1 MATSIDNNRVRDLLT
16 KKPFTRIMPDG
27 HYSHGEIV
35 GEPRDEHV
43 PFDHLIRERRTQQDF
58 LRELDPSGHLI
69 FDKEYYPDIW
79 RYDEETDRYY
89 LQEVPRYA
97 FAWQR
102 IILTKQLAHFTGNDL
117 QFELAGNTDDEESM
131 DTLRAFKRGWAKKNM
146 ETSWYMLA
154 KSVKST
160 GDGAIVGYIDNGQ
173 FGWKDLSF
181 AKGDV
186 LYPHYDRRTGRM
198 NLFARAYNNYNE
210 DGTVIS
216 RYIDVWDDVNYYR
229 LRADGDEKNTLE
241 RIKSFVFQK
250 VFNAPEYTVEETMRH
265 GFPRIPVAYHRDD
278 DGPCWTPS
286 QDAIDNYEMAF
297 SRLAQ
302 SNHDFGLPI
311 MYIKG
316 EGSEEL
322 EDKDFTHASKILLL
336 PTGGEVGFLN
346 RQDASNAYKSELDT
360 LEASIYQQSSAVKAP
375 ELKSGDTPGVAI
387 KMLYT
392 DAYEKAMADAQEYQQ
407 AIGDLV
413 DIFMY
418 GYGMESTQRL
428 DFQSL
433 DMTYYVKPYIHLNET
448 ELITNLSASV
458 QNGYLSKQTAS
469 EKSPYSTPQEWDRIC
484 KEQKYLQSQEL
495 LLQEQKLQ
503 IQSDIHIE
511 EEEALADIEAAHAD
525 TTSTT
530 VSDASASGNT
540 GSKAKK
546 TRSRKGSVATGHG
559 RSSDGNYDR
568 SGYDRW
574 GNRQGPDGKVNKW
587 DEWNRT
593 H

>member
-1 MATSIDNNRVRDLLT
+1 MEAIDNNKVRDLLT

-27 HYSHGEIV
+27 HDSHGEIV

-43 PFDHLIRERRTQQDF
+43 PFDSLVRERRTQQDF

-79 RYDEETDRYY
+79 RYDEDSERYY

-102 IILTKQLAHFTGNDL
+102 IILIKQLAHFTGNDL
-117 QFELAGNTDDEESM
+117 QFEIASEKDDEESM
-131 DTLRAFKRGWAKKNM
+131 ATLRAFKRGWAKKNM

-160 GDGAIVGYIDNGQ
+160 GDGAFVGYMDNGK
-173 FGWKDLSF
+173 FGWKTLSF
-181 AKGDV
+181 ANGDV

-229 LRADGDEKNTLE
+229 LRGDGDPQNTFE
-241 RIKSFVFQK
+241 RIKGYVFQK
-250 VFNAPEYTVEETMRH
+250 VFNVPEYEIEEVTRH

-278 DGPCWTPS
+278 DGPCWSPS

-322 EDKDFTHASKILLL
+322 EDKDFTHASKIILL

-360 LEASIYQQSSAVKAP
+360 LEKAIYQQSSAVKAP

-392 DAYEKAMADAQEYQQ
+392 DAYEKAMSDAQEYQQ
-407 AIGDLV
+407 AIGDIV
-413 DIFMY
+413 EIFTY
-418 GYGMESTQRL
+418 GYGIESKQRL
-428 DFQSL
+428 AFQSL
-433 DMTYYVKPYIHLNET
+433 NMTHYVKPYIHLNET

-484 KEQKYLQSQEL
+484 KENKYLQSQEL
-495 LLQEQKLQ
+495 LLQEQKLL
-503 IQSDIHIE
+503 IQSEIHIE
-511 EEEALADIEAAHAD
+511 EEEALAEIQANTAVQQS
-525 TTSTT
+525 TTT
-530 VSDASASGNT
+530 VSEGSPSG
-540 GSKAKK
+540 KPAKK
-546 TRSRKGSVATGHG
+546 ARSRRGSVATGHG
-559 RSSDGNYDR
+559 RSNDGTYENA
-568 SGYDRW
+568 GYDRW
-574 GNRQGPDGKVNKW
+574 GNKDGRNNW
-587 DEWNRT
+587 TEWNLRN
-593 H
+593 

>member
-1 MATSIDNNRVRDLLT
+1 MATAIENNKIRDLLS

-27 HYSHGEIV
+27 HDSHGEIV
-35 GEPRDEHV
+35 GDPADEHV
-43 PFDHLIRERRTQQDF
+43 PFDHLVRERRTQEDF

-79 RYDEETDRYY
+79 RYDEDSQRYY

-102 IILTKQLAHFTGNDL
+102 IILIKQLTHFTGNDL
-117 QFELAGNTDDEESM
+117 QFELADEHDDDESRQ
-131 DTLRAFKRGWAKKNM
+131 TLNAFKRGWAKKNM
-146 ETSWYMLA
+146 ETAWYHLA
-154 KSVKST
+154 KSAKAT
-160 GDGAIVGYIDNGQ
+160 GDGAIVSYLDNGKY
-173 FGWKDLSF
+173 GWKCLSF
-181 AKGDV
+181 MHGDV

-198 NLFARAYNNYNE
+198 NLFARTYNNYTE
-210 DGTVIS
+210 DGTVLS
-216 RYIDVWDDVNYYR
+216 RYVDVWDDTYYYR
-229 LRADGDEKNTLE
+229 LRADGDAKSTFE
-241 RIKSFVFQK
+241 RIKNYIFQK
-250 VFNAPEYTVEETMRH
+250 VFNAPEYEIEEVSRH
-265 GFPRIPVAYHRDD
+265 GFPEIPVAYYRDD

-322 EDKDFTHASKILLL
+322 EDKDFTHASKIILL
-336 PTGGEVGFLN
+336 PTGGEIGFLN

-360 LEASIYQQSSAVKAP
+360 LERSIYQQSSAVKAP

-392 DAYEKAMADAQEYQQ
+392 DAYEKAMSDAQEYQD
-407 AIGDLV
+407 AIGHIV
-413 DIFMY
+413 NTFIY
-418 GYGMESTQRL
+418 GYGVESTQRL
-428 DFQSL
+428 AFQSL
-433 DMTYYVKPYIHLNET
+433 ELTYYVKPYIHLNET
-448 ELITNLSASV
+448 ELITNLTASV
-458 QNGYLSKQTAS
+458 QNGFLSKQTAS

-484 KEQKYLQSQEL
+484 KENKYLQSQEL

-511 EEEALADIEAAHAD
+511 EEEALAEIQAQATAQEAAA
-525 TTSTT
+525 T
-530 VSDASASGNT
+530 VDASSESGKT
-540 GSKAKK
+540 TKK
-546 TRSRKGSVATGHG
+546 TRTRRGSVATGRG
-559 RSSDGNYDR
+559 SSSEGNYR
-568 SGYDRW
+568 NPAYDRW
-574 GNRQGPDGKVNKW
+574 GNKKDANGKVNKW
-587 DEWNRT
+587 DEWNAT

>member
-1 MATSIDNNRVRDLLT
+1 MEAKVNNTRIRELLT

-27 HYSHGEIV
+27 HDSHGEII
-35 GEPRDEHV
+35 GNPQDEQV
-43 PFDHLIRERRTQQDF
+43 PFDHLVRERCSQEDF
-58 LRELDPSGHLI
+58 LRQLDPSGHII

-79 RYDEETDRYY
+79 RYDDESERYY

-102 IILTKQLAHFTGNDL
+102 IILIKQLTHFTGNDL
-117 QFELAGNTDDEESM
+117 VFELADEHDDDDS
-131 DTLRAFKRGWAKKNM
+131 RAILNAYKRGWAKKNM
-146 ETSWYMLA
+146 ETSWYQLA

-160 GDGAIVGYIDNGQ
+160 GDGAFVGFIDNGK
-173 FGWKDLSF
+173 FGWKTLSF
-181 AKGDV
+181 TNGDV

-210 DGTVIS
+210 EGIVVS
-216 RYIDVWDDVNYYR
+216 RYIDVWDDTYYYR
-229 LRADGDEKNTLE
+229 LRADGDPQNTYE
-241 RIKSFVFQK
+241 RIKGFVFKK
-250 VFNAPEYTVEETMRH
+250 VFHVPEYEIEEMQRH
-265 GFPRIPVAYHRDD
+265 GFPEIPVAYHRDD

-322 EDKDFTHASKILLL
+322 EDKDFTHASKIILL
-336 PTGGEVGFLN
+336 PTGGEIGFLN

-360 LEASIYQQSSAVKAP
+360 LEKSIYQQSSAVKAP

-392 DAYEKAMADAQEYQQ
+392 DAYEKAMSDAQEYQPV
-407 AIGDLV
+407 IGDIV
-413 DIFMY
+413 RIFTY
-418 GYGMESTQRL
+418 GYGVESMQRL
-428 DFQSL
+428 AFQSL
-433 DMTYYVKPYIHLNET
+433 EITYYVKPYIHLNET

-458 QNGYLSKQTAS
+458 QNGYLSRQTAS

-484 KEQKYLQSQEL
+484 KENKYMQSQEL
-495 LLQEQKLQ
+495 LLQQQKLQ

-511 EEEALADIEAAHAD
+511 EEEALAQIEAEYTQD
-525 TTSTT
+525 TTAPG
-530 VSDASASGNT
+530 ASAT
-540 GSKAKK
+540 GKPAKK
-546 TRSRKGSVATGHG
+546 ARAKRGSVATGHG
-559 RSSDGNYDR
+559 RSNDGTYDKA
-568 SGYDRW
+568 GYDRW
-574 GNRQGPDGKVNKW
+574 GNPDGKNGWEKW
-587 DEWNRT
+587 NQT

>member
-1 MATSIDNNRVRDLLT
+1 METIKNNRIRELLT

-27 HYSHGEIV
+27 HDSQGEII

-43 PFDHLIRERRTQQDF
+43 PFDHLVRARRTQEDF
-58 LRELDPSGHLI
+58 LRELDPSGHII

-79 RYDEETDRYY
+79 RYDEESERYY

-97 FAWQR
+97 FAWQN
-102 IILTKQLAHFTGNDL
+102 IILIKQLTHFTGNDL
-117 QFELAGNTDDEESM
+117 QFELADEHDDDDSRAN
-131 DTLRAFKRGWAKKNM
+131 LNAFKRGWAKKNM
-146 ETSWYMLA
+146 EQSWYHLA
-154 KSVKST
+154 KSVKAT
-160 GDGAIVGYIDNGQ
+160 GDGAIVGFLDNGS
-173 FGWKDLSF
+173 FGWKCLSF
-181 AKGDV
+181 LHGDV

-210 DGTVIS
+210 EGTVIS
-216 RYIDVWDDVNYYR
+216 RYIDVWDDTYYYR
-229 LRADGDEKNTLE
+229 LKADGDPRNTLE
-241 RIKSFVFQK
+241 RIKGFIIQK
-250 VFNAPEYTVEETMRH
+250 VFNAPEYEMEEMMRH
-265 GFPRIPVAYHRDD
+265 GFPEIPVAYHRDD
-278 DGPCWTPS
+278 DGPCWSKS
-286 QDAIDNYEMAF
+286 QDTIDNYEMAF

-322 EDKDFTHASKILLL
+322 EDKDFTHASKIILL

-360 LEASIYQQSSAVKAP
+360 LEKAIYQQSSAVKAP

-392 DAYEKAMADAQEYQQ
+392 DAYEKAMSDAQEYQE
-407 AIGDLV
+407 AIGQIV
-413 DIFMY
+413 KMFTF
-418 GYGMESTQRL
+418 GYGVESQQRL
-428 DFQSL
+428 AFQSL
-433 DMTYYVKPYIHLNET
+433 ELTFYVKPYIHLNET
-448 ELITNLSASV
+448 ELITNLTASV
-458 QNGYLSKQTAS
+458 QNGFLSKQTAS

-484 KEQKYLQSQEL
+484 KEQKYMQAQEL

-511 EEEALADIEAAHAD
+511 EEQALAEIEAQAAAQQAA
-525 TTSTT
+525 TATPE
-530 VSDASASGNT
+530 ASASGNT
-540 GSKAKK
+540 K
-546 TRSRKGSVATGHG
+546 TARRRKGSVATGHG
-559 RSSDGNYDR
+559 RSNEGTYENA
-568 SGYDRW
+568 GYDRW
-574 GNRQGPDGKVNKW
+574 GNKDGKNGW
-587 DEWNRT
+587 LDWNRT

>member
-1 MATSIDNNRVRDLLT
+1 MEAIDNNKVRDLLT

-27 HYSHGEIV
+27 HDSHGEIV

-43 PFDHLIRERRTQQDF
+43 PFDSLVRERRTQQDF

-79 RYDEETDRYY
+79 RYDEDSERYY

-102 IILTKQLAHFTGNDL
+102 IILIKQLAHFTGNDL
-117 QFELAGNTDDEESM
+117 QFEIASEKDDEESM
-131 DTLRAFKRGWAKKNM
+131 ATLRAFKRGWAKKNM

-160 GDGAIVGYIDNGQ
+160 GDGAFVGYMDNGK
-173 FGWKDLSF
+173 FGWKTLSF
-181 AKGDV
+181 ANGDV

-210 DGTVIS
+210 DGTVVS

-229 LRADGDEKNTLE
+229 LRGDGDPQNTFE
-241 RIKSFVFQK
+241 RIKGYVFQK
-250 VFNAPEYTVEETMRH
+250 VFNVPEYEIEEVTRH

-278 DGPCWTPS
+278 DGPCWSPS

-322 EDKDFTHASKILLL
+322 EDKDFTHASKIILL

-360 LEASIYQQSSAVKAP
+360 LEKAIYQQSSAVKAP

-392 DAYEKAMADAQEYQQ
+392 DAYEKAMSDAQEYQQ
-407 AIGDLV
+407 AIGDIV
-413 DIFMY
+413 EIFTY
-418 GYGMESTQRL
+418 GYGIESKQRL
-428 DFQSL
+428 AFQSL
-433 DMTYYVKPYIHLNET
+433 EMTHYVKPYIHLNET

-484 KEQKYLQSQEL
+484 KENKYLQSQEL

-511 EEEALADIEAAHAD
+511 EEEALAEIQANTAVQQS
-525 TTSTT
+525 TTT
-530 VSDASASGNT
+530 VSEGSPSG
-540 GSKAKK
+540 KPAKK
-546 TRSRKGSVATGHG
+546 TRTRRGSVATGHG
-559 RSSDGNYDR
+559 RSSDGNYQNPL
-568 SGYDRW
+568 YDKW
-574 GNRQGPDGKVNKW
+574 GNRRGADGKVNKW
-587 DEWNRT
+587 KEWNDT

>member
-1 MATSIDNNRVRDLLT
+1 MATAIDNNRVRDLLT

-27 HYSHGEIV
+27 HDSHGEII
-35 GEPRDEHV
+35 GSPRDEHV
-43 PFDHLIRERRTQQDF
+43 PFDQLVRERRTQQDF

-79 RYDEETDRYY
+79 RYDDESERYY

-102 IILTKQLAHFTGNDL
+102 IILIKQLAHFTGNDL
-117 QFELAGNTDDEESM
+117 QFEVASEKDDEQEM
-131 DTLRAFKRGWAKKNM
+131 KTLRAFKRGWAKKNM
-146 ETSWYMLA
+146 ETAWYMLA
-154 KSVKST
+154 KSVKAT
-160 GDGAIVGYIDNGQ
+160 GDGAFVGFIDNGK
-173 FGWKDLSF
+173 FGWKYLSF
-181 AKGDV
+181 LNGDV
-186 LYPHYDRRTGRM
+186 LYPHYDRRTGRL

-210 DGTVIS
+210 DGTVVE
-216 RYIDVWDDVNYYR
+216 RYIDVWDDTYYYR
-229 LRADGDEKNTLE
+229 LRGDGEPQNTFE
-241 RIKSFVFQK
+241 RIKGFIFQK
-250 VFNAPEYTVEETMRH
+250 VFKVPEFEIEEMSRH

-278 DGPCWTPS
+278 DGPCWSPS

-322 EDKDFTHASKILLL
+322 EDKDFTHASKIILL

-360 LEASIYQQSSAVKAP
+360 LEKSIYQQSSAVKAP

-392 DAYEKAMADAQEYQQ
+392 DAYEKAMSDAQEYQE
-407 AIGDLV
+407 AIGDII
-413 DIFMY
+413 DIFTY
-418 GYGMESTQRL
+418 GYGVETTQRL
-428 DFQSL
+428 AFQSL
-433 DMTYYVKPYIHLNET
+433 EMTHYVKPYIHLNET

-503 IQSDIHIE
+503 IQSEIHIE
-511 EEEALADIEAAHAD
+511 EEEALAEIQANAAAQ

-530 VSDASASGNT
+530 TDGSASGT
-540 GSKAKK
+540 STTKAKK
-546 TRSRKGSVATGHG
+546 TRSRRGSVATGHG
-559 RSSDGNYDR
+559 RSNDGTYSNE
-568 SGYDRW
+568 GYDRW
-574 GNRQGPDGKVNKW
+574 GNREGKNGW
-587 DEWNRT
+587 TQWNLS